1 MMQEEETNEVEVS
14 SEGVENVVDEV
25 QTTEP
30 VTESVEEE
38 VKEEGRKTRKERF
51 GKVTSAKM
59 NKTITVLVE
68 RKIKHPIYGKF
79 MKKSKKFLAHDEK
92 EDAREGDVVKI
103 MECRPLSKR
112 KTWRLV
118 EVLERAK

>member
-14 SEGVENVVDEV
+14 SEGVENIVEEV
-25 QTTEP
+25 QTTETT
-30 VTESVEEE
+30 VETVEEE
-38 VKEEGRKTRKERF
+38 EKEEGRKTRKERF

-92 EDAREGDVVKI
+92 EDAREGDTVKI

-118 EVLERAK
+118 EVVERAK